1 MDMKLELMIIPVTDI
16 DRAKAFY
23 EQAGFDTDQ
32 DHQAGD
38 VFRVVQVT
46 PPGSSCSV
54 AFGKG
59 MPQPESPAV
68 GLHLVVGDVV
78 AARDDLVARGI
89 EVDEVFHFGEEGQVT
104 GPHPDRVDYGSFAS
118 FEDPD
123 GNLWLLQEVA
133 SRA

>member
-1 MDMKLELMIIPVTDI
+1 MDMKLELMVIAVTDI

-23 EQAGFDTDQ
+23 EQAGFNTDQ

-38 VFRVVQVT
+38 FRVVQVT
-46 PPGSSCSV
+46 PPGSACSV
-54 AFGKG
+54 AFGTG
-59 MPQPESPAV
+59 MPTPERPAV
-68 GLHLVVGDVV
+68 GLHLVVGDIV

-89 EVDEVFHFGEEGQVT
+89 EVGEVFHFGEAGQVT
-104 GPHPDRVDYGSFAS
+104 GPHPERVDYGSFAS
-118 FEDPD
+118 FQDPD

>member
-1 MDMKLELMIIPVTDI
+1 MDMQLELVMVPVTDI

-54 AFGKG
+54 AFGMG
-59 MPQPESPAV
+59 MPQPERPLV
-68 GLHLVVGDVV
+68 GLHLVVTDIV
-78 AARDDLVARGI
+78 AARDELVARGI
-89 EVDEVFHFGEEGQVT
+89 EVGEVFHFGAEGQVT
-104 GPHPDRVDYGSFAS
+104 GPHPDREDYGSFAQ

-123 GNLWLLQEVA
+123 GNGWLLQEIA

>member
-1 MDMKLELMIIPVTDI
+1 MEMQLELVVIPVTDI

-23 EQAGFDTDQ
+23 AQVGFDTDQ
-32 DHQAGD
+32 DHQVGD

-59 MPQPESPAV
+59 MPQPASPVV
-68 GLHLVVGDVV
+68 GLHLVVTDIV
-78 AARDDLVARGI
+78 AARDELLAHGV
-89 EVDEVFHFGEEGQVT
+89 EVGEVFHFGADGQVYA
-104 GPHPDRVDYGSFAS
+104 PHPERVDYGSFAQLD
-118 FEDPD
+118 DPD
-123 GNLWLLQEVA
+123 GNVWLLQEIP

>member
-46 PPGSSCSV
+46 PPGSACSV

-59 MPQPESPAV
+59 MPQPEAPAV

-89 EVDEVFHFGEEGQVT
+89 EVDEVFHFGEEGQVS
-104 GPHPDRVDYGSFAS
+104 GPHPERVDYGSFAS
-118 FEDPD
+118 FADPD
-123 GNLWLLQEVA
+123 GNLWLLQEIA

>member
-1 MDMKLELMIIPVTDI
+1 MDMHLELVVIPVTDI

-23 EQAGFDTDQ
+23 AQAGFDTEQ

-38 VFRVVQVT
+38 VFRVVQAT

-59 MPQPESPAV
+59 MPQPASPVV
-68 GLHLVVGDVV
+68 GLHLVVTDILR
-78 AARDDLVARGI
+78 AREELVGRGV
-89 EVDEVFHFGEEGQVT
+89 EVGEVFHFGAEGQVE
-104 GPHPDRVDYGSFAS
+104 GRHPEGVDYGSFAQ

-123 GNLWLLQEVA
+123 GNLWLLQEV
-133 SRA
+133 SGRS

>member
-1 MDMKLELMIIPVTDI
+1 MDMKMELVMIPVTDI

-59 MPQPESPAV
+59 MPLPERPLI
-68 GLHLVVGDVV
+68 GLHLVVSDIV

-89 EVDEVFHFGEEGQVT
+89 DVSEVFHFGAEGQVT
-104 GPHPDRVDYGSFAS
+104 GPHPERADYGSFAQ

-123 GNLWLLQEVA
+123 GNLWLLQEIA
-133 SRA
+133 GR